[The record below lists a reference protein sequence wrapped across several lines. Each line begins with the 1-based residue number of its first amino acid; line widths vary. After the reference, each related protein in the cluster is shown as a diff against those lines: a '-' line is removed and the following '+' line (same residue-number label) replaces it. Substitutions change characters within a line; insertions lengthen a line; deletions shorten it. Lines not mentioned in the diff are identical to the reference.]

1 MNKKSIALLLIFVLV
16 VIGIAIVF
24 DQTLGDNDCNENCD
38 DYQCSVPTKI
48 ILVRHGQ
55 TSWNVLGIL
64 QGNADVPLDSTGV
77 IEAQEL
83 AVSTSVKTVD
93 AVYSSPLSR
102 AYETAQAIAAEHQL
116 SVEEK
121 DDLRESGVGIYTGYQ
136 GGQIPSDIR
145 ISWTTDPN
153 FSMPSGVPDST
164 NLLDPSFV
172 QGIYF
177 EGESLNM
184 VADRTWDEITDIA
197 EEHCGEN
204 VVTVTHGGI
213 IGITLTQV
221 YGHPIT
227 EYRDFTVETGSQTVL
242 EFQPDSSV
250 VVLDDW

>member
-1 MNKKSIALLLIFVLV
+1 MNKSIIVLLLIFVLFV
-16 VIGIAIVF
+16 AIAF
-24 DQTLGDNDCNENCD
+24 DQTYDDNENGD
-38 DYQCSVPTKI
+38 DYQCSIPTKI

-55 TSWNVLGIL
+55 TDWNLRGIL

-77 IEAQEL
+77 MEAQEL
-83 AVSTSVKTVD
+83 AVSTSDKTID

-102 AYETAQAIAAEHQL
+102 AYETAQTIATKHQL
-116 SVEEK
+116 SVEEE
-121 DDLRESGVGIYTGYQ
+121 DDLREIGVGIYTGYQ
-136 GGQIPSDIR
+136 GSQIPSDIR

-153 FSMPSGVPDST
+153 FAMPSGVPDSN
-164 NLLDPSFV
+164 NLLDPSYV
-172 QGIYF
+172 YGIYF

-184 VADRTWDEITDIA
+184 VADRSWDEITDIA

-221 YGHPIT
+221 YGLPVT
-227 EYRDFTVETGSQTVL
+227 DYRNYSVETGSQTVL
-242 EFQPDSSV
+242 EFQPNSSV

>member
-1 MNKKSIALLLIFVLV
+1 MNKKLISLLLILAIVA
-16 VIGIAIVF
+16 IGIVIVF
-24 DQTLGDNDCNENCD
+24 DQTWGGNDSIENSD

-55 TSWNVLGIL
+55 TSWNALGIL
-64 QGNADVPLDSTGV
+64 QGNADIPLDSTGV

-83 AVSTSVKTVD
+83 ALSTSVKTVD

-102 AYETAQAIAAEHQL
+102 ANETAQAIAAEHQL

-121 DDLRESGVGIYTGYQ
+121 DDLREIGAGIYTGYQ
-136 GGQIPSDIR
+136 GSQIPSDIR

-153 FSMPSGVPDST
+153 FAMPSGVPDST
-164 NLLDPSFV
+164 NLLDPSYV
-172 QGIYF
+172 YGIYF
-177 EGESLNM
+177 EGESLNI
-184 VADRTWDEITDIA
+184 VADRAWDEITDIA

-213 IGITLTQV
+213 IGITLTHV
-221 YGHPIT
+221 YGLPVT
-227 EYRDFTVETGSQTVL
+227 DYRDFTVETGSQTVL